1 MMQETMK
8 FLILAAMYSLVL
20 FGAAVLVGCSVPVRE
35 IVDCA
40 THSRDCNWDVYIY
53 SKRSEI

>member
-1 MMQETMK
+1 MK

-40 THSRDCNWDVYIY
+40 THSRDCN
-53 SKRSEI
+53 